1 MGHTGRMNR
10 CASALVALPDASEA
24 ARHAVAQVEAALG
37 GESPDLAVL
46 FATPDLM
53 ANARGIAAII
63 AAGIRPGA
71 LIGCTGEAIAGTGGR
86 ADRAPALALWAAV
99 LGTRATEPFAL
110 RPGEGPDGQPVLT
123 GWPPHLDPAAPG
135 PLASGDPILL
145 LADPFSFPPGT
156 LAGPDGQAAPRTV
169 VGGLASGGRRAGDH
183 RLVIG
188 EEVLTAGAVGVAVP
202 GMRAVV
208 SQGCRPVGPE
218 MTITGCTGPVITH
231 LAGRPALA
239 RIREVVAGLSGEEQA
254 LVRPG
259 VLIGL
264 ALGTDSPVL
273 APGDFLVRGVAA
285 VDEATGAIAVGER
298 PRLGQVV
305 QVQVRDAASAD
316 ADLQR
321 ALAGVPA
328 SAAGGALLFTCTGR
342 AAPPFGTPHH
352 DARAVHDA
360 LGGVPLAG
368 IACNGE
374 IGPVGGESYLHAH
387 TATVAVFTR
396 D

>member
-1 MGHTGRMNR
+1 MNR
-10 CASALVALPDASEA
+10 CASALVALPDAAEA

-63 AAGIRPGA
+63 TAGIRPGA

-99 LGTRATEPFAL
+99 LGTRAPEPFAL

-156 LAGPDGQAAPRTV
+156 LAGHDGQAAPRTV

-218 MTITGCTGPVITH
+218 MTITGCRGPVITH
-231 LAGRPALA
+231 LAGKPALE
-239 RIREVVAGLSGEEQA
+239 RA
-254 LVRPG
+254 LVGPG

-264 ALGTDSPVL
+264 ALGTDAPML

-285 VDEATGAIAVGER
+285 VDEATGAIAVGEH

-321 ALAGVPA
+321 ALSGAPA

-342 AAPPFGTPHH
+342 AAPPSGTPHH
-352 DARAVHDA
+352 DALAVHDA

>member
-1 MGHTGRMNR
+1 MNR
-10 CASALVALPDASEA
+10 FASARVALPDAAEA
-24 ARHAVAQVEAALG
+24 ARDAVAQVTAALG

-63 AAGIRPGA
+63 TAGIRPGA
-71 LIGCTGEAIAGTGGR
+71 LIGCTAEAIAGTGGS
-86 ADRAPALALWAAV
+86 ANRAPGLALWVAALDTGAPEAV
-99 LGTRATEPFAL
+99 AL
-110 RPGEGPDGQPVLT
+110 RPGQDADGRPVLT

-145 LADPFSFPPGT
+145 LADPFSFPPGALT
-156 LAGPDGQAAPRTV
+156 GPDGRAAPRTV

-188 EEVLTAGAVGVAVP
+188 EEALTAGAVGVAVP

-208 SQGCRPVGPE
+208 SQGCRPVGSE

-231 LAGRPALA
+231 LAGKPALE
-239 RIREVVAGLSGEEQA
+239 RIREVVAGLPRDEQA
-254 LVRPG
+254 LIGPG
-259 VLIGL
+259 VLMGL
-264 ALGTDSPVL
+264 ALGTDAPVL

-285 VDEATGAIAVGER
+285 VDEATGAIAVGEQ

-305 QVQVRDAASAD
+305 QVQVRDGASAD

-321 ALAGVPA
+321 ALSDLPA
-328 SAAGGALLFTCTGR
+328 PAAGGALLFTCTGR
-342 AAPPFGTPHH
+342 GAPLSGTPHH

-360 LGGVPLAG
+360 LGGIPLAG

-374 IGPVGGESYLHAH
+374 IGPVGGGSYLHAH
-387 TATVAVFTR
+387 TATIAVFTR
-396 D
+396 E

>member
-1 MGHTGRMNR
+1 MVHTGRMIR
-10 CASALVALPDASEA
+10 AASALVALPDAAEA
-24 ARHAVAQVEAALG
+24 ARDAVAQVKAALG

-63 AAGIRPGA
+63 TAGIHPGA
-71 LIGCTGEAIAGTGGR
+71 LIGCTGEAIAGTGGTAKR
-86 ADRAPALALWAAV
+86 GPALTLWAAV
-99 LGTRATEPFAL
+99 LGTGAPEAFAL
-110 RPGEGPDGQPVLT
+110 RPGQDPDGRTVLT
-123 GWPPHLDPAAPG
+123 GWPPHPDPAAPG

-145 LADPFSFPPGT
+145 LADPFSFPPGSLT
-156 LAGPDGQAAPRTV
+156 GPDGRAARRTV

-231 LAGRPALA
+231 LAGKPALE
-239 RIREVVAGLSGEEQA
+239 RIREVVAGLPDDEQV
-254 LVRPG
+254 LTGPG
-259 VLIGL
+259 ALIGL
-264 ALGTDSPVL
+264 ALGTDAPVL

-285 VDEATGAIAVGER
+285 VDEATGAIAVGEQ

-305 QVQVRDAASAD
+305 QVQVRDVASAD
-316 ADLQR
+316 AHVKR
-321 ALAGVPA
+321 ALSGLPA
-328 SAAGGALLFTCTGR
+328 SAAGGAVLFTCTGR
-342 AAPPFGTPHH
+342 GAPPSGTPHH

-360 LGGVPLAG
+360 LGGIPLAG

-374 IGPVGGESYLHAH
+374 IGPVGGGSYLHAH
-387 TATVAVFTR
+387 TATIAVFTR

>member
-1 MGHTGRMNR
+1 MKRF
-10 CASALVALPDASEA
+10 ASALVALPDAADA
-24 ARHAVAQVEAALG
+24 ARDAVAQVTASLG

-63 AAGIRPGA
+63 TAGIRPGA
-71 LIGCTGEAIAGTGGR
+71 LIGCTGEVIAGTGGR
-86 ADRAPALALWAAV
+86 ANRAPGLALWAAV
-99 LGTRATEPFAL
+99 LGTGAPDAFAL
-110 RPGEGPDGQPVLT
+110 RPGQDPDGRPLLT

-156 LAGPDGQAAPRTV
+156 LAGHDGQAAPRTV

-231 LAGRPALA
+231 LAGKPALE
-239 RIREVVAGLSGEEQA
+239 RIREVIGGLPGHEQA
-254 LVRPG
+254 LMGPG

-264 ALGTDSPVL
+264 ALGTDAPVL

-285 VDEATGAIAVGER
+285 VDEATGAIAVGEH

-321 ALAGVPA
+321 ALSGLPA
-328 SAAGGALLFTCTGR
+328 SVAGGAVLFTCTGR
-342 AAPPFGTPHH
+342 AAPPSGTPHH

-360 LGGVPLAG
+360 LGGIPLAG

-374 IGPVGGESYLHAH
+374 IGPVGGGSYLHAH
-387 TATVAVFTR
+387 TATMAVFTR

>member
-1 MGHTGRMNR
+1 MIRA
-10 CASALVALPDASEA
+10 ASALVALPDAAEA
-24 ARHAVAQVEAALG
+24 ARDAVAQVKAALG

-63 AAGIRPGA
+63 TAGIHPGA
-71 LIGCTGEAIAGTGGR
+71 LIGCTGEAIAGTGGTAKR
-86 ADRAPALALWAAV
+86 GPALTLWAAV
-99 LGTRATEPFAL
+99 LGTGAPEAFAL
-110 RPGEGPDGQPVLT
+110 RPGQDPDGRTVLT
-123 GWPPHLDPAAPG
+123 GWPPHPDPAAPG

-145 LADPFSFPPGT
+145 LADPFSFPPGALT
-156 LAGPDGQAAPRTV
+156 GPDGRAARRTV

-231 LAGRPALA
+231 LAGKPALE
-239 RIREVVAGLSGEEQA
+239 RIREVVAGLPDDEQV
-254 LVRPG
+254 LTGPG
-259 VLIGL
+259 ALIGL
-264 ALGTDSPVL
+264 ALGTDAPVL

-285 VDEATGAIAVGER
+285 VDEATGAIAVGEQ

-305 QVQVRDAASAD
+305 QVQVRDVASAD
-316 ADLQR
+316 AHVKR
-321 ALAGVPA
+321 ALSGLPA
-328 SAAGGALLFTCTGR
+328 SAAGGAVLFTCTGR
-342 AAPPFGTPHH
+342 GAPPSGTPHH

-360 LGGVPLAG
+360 LGGIPLAG

-374 IGPVGGESYLHAH
+374 IGPVGGGSYLHAH
-387 TATVAVFTR
+387 TATIAVFTR

>member
-1 MGHTGRMNR
+1 MVHTGRMIR
-10 CASALVALPDASEA
+10 AASALVALPDAAEA
-24 ARHAVAQVEAALG
+24 ARDAVAQVKAALG

-63 AAGIRPGA
+63 TAGIHPGA
-71 LIGCTGEAIAGTGGR
+71 LIGCTGEAIAGTGGTAKR
-86 ADRAPALALWAAV
+86 GPALTLWAAV
-99 LGTRATEPFAL
+99 LGTGAPEAFAL
-110 RPGEGPDGQPVLT
+110 RPGQDPDGRTVLT
-123 GWPPHLDPAAPG
+123 GWPPHPDPAAPG

-145 LADPFSFPPGT
+145 LADPFSFPPGALT
-156 LAGPDGQAAPRTV
+156 GPDGRAARRTV

-231 LAGRPALA
+231 LAGKPALE
-239 RIREVVAGLSGEEQA
+239 RIREVVAGLPDDEQV
-254 LVRPG
+254 LTGPG
-259 VLIGL
+259 ALIGL
-264 ALGTDSPVL
+264 ALGTDAPVL
-273 APGDFLVRGVAA
+273 APGDFLVRGVAGA
-285 VDEATGAIAVGER
+285 DEATGAIAVGEQ

-305 QVQVRDAASAD
+305 QVQVRDVASAD
-316 ADLQR
+316 AHVKR
-321 ALAGVPA
+321 ALSGLPA
-328 SAAGGALLFTCTGR
+328 SAAGGAVLFTCTGR
-342 AAPPFGTPHH
+342 GAPPSGTPHH

-360 LGGVPLAG
+360 LGGIPLAG

-374 IGPVGGESYLHAH
+374 IGPVGGGSYLHAH
-387 TATVAVFTR
+387 TATIAVFTR

>member
-1 MGHTGRMNR
+1 MVHTGRMIR
-10 CASALVALPDASEA
+10 AASALVALPDAAEA
-24 ARHAVAQVEAALG
+24 ARDAVAQVKAALG

-63 AAGIRPGA
+63 TAGIHPGA
-71 LIGCTGEAIAGTGGR
+71 LIGCTGEAIAGTGGTAKR
-86 ADRAPALALWAAV
+86 GPALTLWAAV
-99 LGTRATEPFAL
+99 LGTGAPEAFAL
-110 RPGEGPDGQPVLT
+110 RPGQDPDGRTVLT
-123 GWPPHLDPAAPG
+123 GWPPHPDPAAPG

-145 LADPFSFPPGT
+145 LADPFSFPPGALT
-156 LAGPDGQAAPRTV
+156 GPDGRAARRTV

-231 LAGRPALA
+231 LAGKPALE
-239 RIREVVAGLSGEEQA
+239 RIREVVAGLPDDEQV
-254 LVRPG
+254 LMGPG
-259 VLIGL
+259 ALIGL
-264 ALGTDSPVL
+264 ALGTDAPVL

-285 VDEATGAIAVGER
+285 VDEATGAIAVGEQ

-305 QVQVRDAASAD
+305 QVQVRDVASAD
-316 ADLQR
+316 AHVKR
-321 ALAGVPA
+321 ALSGLPA
-328 SAAGGALLFTCTGR
+328 SAAGGAVLFTCTGR
-342 AAPPFGTPHH
+342 GAPPSGTPHH

-360 LGGVPLAG
+360 LGGIPLAG

-374 IGPVGGESYLHAH
+374 IGPVGGGSYLHAH
-387 TATVAVFTR
+387 TATIAVFTR